1 MKIECPDCA
10 FELPLSEEVRVGHV
24 EICNNCGAEIEV
36 TALDPIKFQ
45 VIEEEK

>member
-10 FELPLSEEVRVGHV
+10 VEVHLSEDVRIGHV

-36 TALDPIKFQ
+36 TALGPIQFQ